1 MRHTPTFFTTA
12 ALLALAAAPRV
23 SAQTS
28 PVLVGVTQQSGGGV
42 HNPRELRA
50 TQALA
55 RRDPGDS
62 AHVRFEWDSVSGAR
76 EYVLS
81 GRWTSPPS
89 WAVHTRQIRVNV
101 RNAAQW
107 TARRVTFETDIPEGN
122 HSWSVVAVFSTPQS
136 GGKAVADTVN
146 PTTLSF
152 DVR

>member
-1 MRHTPTFFTTA
+1 MRLTPTFFTTA
-12 ALLALAAAPRV
+12 ALLALAAVPRV
-23 SAQTS
+23 SAQTA
-28 PVLVGVTQQSGGGV
+28 PGLVGVRQQAGGGV
-42 HNPRELRA
+42 RNPRELRA
-50 TQALA
+50 TQTLA

-62 AHVRFEWDSVSGAR
+62 AHVRFEWDQVSGAH

-89 WAVHTRQIRVNV
+89 WAVHTREIRISAH
-101 RNAAQW
+101 NAAQW
-107 TARRVTFETDIPEGN
+107 TARRVTFETAIPEGN

-136 GGKAVADTVN
+136 GGRAVADTAN